1 ASRLEPAGAEAARRA
16 AGPQASDA
24 LFPRGRQAHPHPRPR
39 WQGPLGHDPAH
50 TGRFFPG
57 APRVERARATAE
69 PRHRAPESQAA
80 RARIHGYVHRARLP
94 PWLDQDASMP
104 GGGQVVVPSAG
115 RMAADGP
122 CAREQRPRATAP
134 GPARAA
140 EEGEDKRR
148 EIVAARR
155 RANRRRFLGA
165 DGAFAGEC
173 RSGLCGTD
181 CAGCARAARAPA
193 SRRAAPP
200 PAPPWR
206 PGGGRA
212 SRGRAPPV
220 M

>member
-16 AGPQASDA
+16 AGPQ
-24 LFPRGRQAHPHPRPR
+24 
-39 WQGPLGHDPAH
+39 
-50 TGRFFPG
+50 
-57 APRVERARATAE
+57 
-69 PRHRAPESQAA
+69 
-80 RARIHGYVHRARLP
+80 
-94 PWLDQDASMP
+94 
-104 GGGQVVVPSAG
+104 
-115 RMAADGP
+115 
-122 CAREQRPRATAP
+122 
-134 GPARAA
+134 
-140 EEGEDKRR
+140 GEDKRR